1 VDEQTINAIV
11 AEIST
16 VLAGRLPGKLF
27 QLTPLSLAIDF
38 RLRDPRYLLISVE
51 PSQPRL
57 HLIQRR
63 LRDLEKTS
71 LSLSPFALW
80 LRKELSGL
88 RLDSIDKDSG
98 DRIVRFS
105 FTGRDDLG
113 AMQSRT
119 LVAQLTG
126 RTSNL
131 LLLDQNQVILGSI
144 RATRGPGQSP
154 GDKYHPPAATRS
166 HGAGV
171 SSSTPGSPAGQ
182 PGWGG
187 AVREGSARDTSLSAT
202 LDVHYH
208 ALAVEQAFNS
218 MASSARAQIH
228 KRLARTEKL
237 LQKLLDDLASHADA
251 DQQKHIG
258 DLLLANLS
266 TAKRQGQRVKLIDYF
281 DERAPVIE
289 IEVDENLTLPQ
300 EATRRFAAYSR
311 SKRAA
316 EKIRGRIAGV
326 KAELDELRTRQ
337 IRLDKI
343 IAERDEAAL
352 AEFAGAPSV
361 PPAAGGSPPV
371 PPALAG
377 GLKRKPEKKIPGTR
391 RYLSSDGYE
400 ILVGRA
406 ARDNDH
412 LTFKVARPND
422 LWLHAADYPGSHV
435 VIRNSTRKEIPHRT
449 IIEAAQLAAYFSDA
463 RKDAKVTV
471 RYTPRKFLS
480 KPKGAAPGLVRLSR
494 FKSINVEPRE
504 TPERIL

>member
-1 VDEQTINAIV
+1 MAPLL
-11 AEIST
+11 S
-16 VLAGRLPGKLF
+16 GRLPGKLF

-38 RLRDPRYLLISVE
+38 RLRDSRYLLISVE
-51 PSQPRL
+51 PTQPRL
-57 HLIQRR
+57 HLSQRR

-71 LSLSPFALW
+71 LSPSSFALL

-105 FTGRDDLG
+105 FAGRDDLG
-113 AMQSRT
+113 ATQART

-131 LLLDQNQVILGSI
+131 FLLSEEQVVLGSL
-144 RATRGPGQSP
+144 RTTRRHGQSF
-154 GDKYHPPAATRS
+154 GEKYQPPAQ
-166 HGAGV
+166 
-171 SSSTPGSPAGQ
+171 SSSRTVSETASLRGSSEIPGSPAGQ
-182 PGWGG
+182 PAWGG
-187 AVREGSARDTSLSAT
+187 TITEGADRYASLSEA
-202 LDVHYH
+202 LDAHYNT
-208 ALAVEQAFNS
+208 LAVKQAFNS
-218 MASSARAQIH
+218 KAASARAQIH
-228 KRLARTEKL
+228 KGLARAEKL
-237 LQKLLDDLASHADA
+237 LQKLQDDLASHADA
-251 DQQKHIG
+251 DQQKRIG

-281 DERAPVIE
+281 DERAPVVE
-289 IEVDENLTLPQ
+289 IEVDENSTLQQ

-311 SKRAA
+311 SKRAVG
-316 EKIRGRIAGV
+316 KIRGRIAGV

-337 IRLDKI
+337 KQLDKI
-343 IAERDEAAL
+343 IAERDEAAM
-352 AEFAGAPSV
+352 AEFVGAPSV
-361 PPAAGGSPPV
+361 PLAVAGGSLSV
-371 PPALAG
+371 RPALAG
-377 GLKRKPEKKIPGTR
+377 GLKRKPGKKIPGTR

-422 LWLHAADYPGSHV
+422 LWLHAADYPGSHA

-480 KPKGAAPGLVRLSR
+480 KPRGAAPGLVRLSR

>member
-1 VDEQTINAIV
+1 VDEHTIKKIV
-11 AEIST
+11 DEIAPLLS
-16 VLAGRLPGKLF
+16 GRLPGKLF

-51 PSQPRL
+51 PGQPRL

-71 LSLSPFALW
+71 LSLSPFAL
-80 LRKELSGL
+80 LLKKELSGL
-88 RLDSIDKDSG
+88 RLDSVDKDAG
-98 DRIVRFS
+98 DRIIRFLL
-105 FTGRDDLG
+105 TGRDDLN
-113 AMQSRT
+113 AMQVRT

-131 LLLDQNQVILGSI
+131 FLLSEGEIVLGSL
-144 RATRGPGQSP
+144 RTTQRHSQSA
-154 GDKYHPPAATRS
+154 GEKYQPPAR
-166 HGAGV
+166 
-171 SSSTPGSPAGQ
+171 SSSRTASEAGSLRGSWPTPGSPAGQ
-182 PGWGG
+182 PGGG
-187 AVREGSARDTSLSAT
+187 TISEGADRYASLSET
-202 LDVHYH
+202 LDAHYN

-218 MASSARAQIH
+218 KAASARTQIQ
-228 KRLARTEKL
+228 KDLARAEKL
-237 LQKLLDDLASHADA
+237 LRKLEDDLASHADA
-251 DQQKHIG
+251 GQQKRIG

-281 DERAPVIE
+281 DERVPVIE
-289 IEVDENLTLPQ
+289 IEVDENSTLQQ
-300 EATRRFAAYSR
+300 EAARRFAAYSR
-311 SKRAA
+311 SKRAV
-316 EKIRGRIAGV
+316 EKIRGRLAGV
-326 KAELDELRTRQ
+326 KVELDELRTRRK
-337 IRLDKI
+337 RLDKI

-352 AEFAGAPSV
+352 TEFAGVPSV
-361 PPAAGGSPPV
+361 PPVVTS
-371 PPALAG
+371 
-377 GLKRKPEKKIPGTR
+377 GLSKQKPEKKIPGTR

-471 RYTPRKFLS
+471 RYTERKFLS
-480 KPKGAAPGLVRLSR
+480 KPKGSAPGLVRLSR
-494 FKSINVEPRE
+494 FKSISVEPRE